1 MTTTIVAT
9 GQIPYLSGSKP
20 QGPKLNGVPLNAARV
35 VRPAFGL
42 WHIDATLVGSN
53 EPTGSQVFTYS
64 NMTLKC
70 AIYRSILFAGVR
82 RLRLIAGTG
91 GLRNPLPSKFYGP
104 QQGGIQLSLVLSDLQ
119 AESGEQV
126 VATDR
131 LLGTSFTRAAG
142 PASAVL
148 RNLFGSGWWADNSGV
163 MQTKDRDTSAI
174 TSPFIAMNVEGAS
187 GLYTIASEFPQD
199 WLPGRSFSGPTV
211 SGVISRVT
219 HEISSAAART
229 WVMIQ

>member
-1 MTTTIVAT
+1 MTDIVAT

-20 QGPKLNGVPLNAARV
+20 QGPKLNGVPLNVARV

-42 WHIDATLVGSN
+42 WHIDATLAGMN
-53 EPTGSQVFTYS
+53 EPAGSQVFTYS

-82 RLRLIAGTG
+82 RIRLIAGTG
-91 GLRNPLPSKFYGP
+91 GLRNVLPPKGYA
-104 QQGGIQLSLVLSDLQ
+104 QGGGVQLSLVLGDLMQ
-119 AESGEQV
+119 ESGEQI

-131 LLGTSFTRAAG
+131 SLGQAWIRGQG
-142 PASAVL
+142 PASLTL
-148 RNLFGSGWWADNSGV
+148 RNLFGNSWWADDTGV
-163 MQTKDRDTSAI
+163 MQTKDRDTTAI
-174 TSPFIAMNVEGAS
+174 TSSFVAMNVEGAV
-187 GLYTIASEFPQD
+187 GLYTIATETPED

-219 HEISSAAART
+219 HDISSSAART